1 MKRIKEVIFSL
12 DTVAAQIL
20 IEAVIIEVNRTNRL
34 AIQALDDQEVSWMT
48 NFVPIAATNAPPATV
63 PTRATRPSG
72 EPGFYRFAAITN
84 DLDSFVSILATTNS
98 ARILQRPRIQTSD
111 GEPAQLFIG
120 ESRPYS
126 EDMYPSGSYTCGS
139 EYSSIQ
145 AINQG
150 VTLELTPSITID
162 GTITLDIHQTIE
174 EVNGSVTIA
183 NVGDVPITR
192 RTEQNAK
199 VIVPNGDVLLFDGSV
214 ERGNTP
220 PTSAPS
226 KFKRVLT
233 LNGLFH
239 HSKSITNQNELIILI
254 RPTILP
260 APEAATLLSEAEK
273 DKTPGVK
280 RAELEIQSEEANR
293 LKQLEMN
300 LKRDRDSNRR

>member
-1 MKRIKEVIFSL
+1 
-12 DTVAAQIL
+12 
-20 IEAVIIEVNRTNRL
+20 L

-48 NFVPIAATNAPPATV
+48 NFVPIAATNAPPATE

-162 GTITLDIHQTIE
+162 GTITLDIHQFIE
-174 EVNGSVTIA
+174 TANGSVTIA
-183 NVGDVPITR
+183 NVGDVPITH

-199 VIVPNGDVLLFDGSV
+199 VIMSNGDVLLLDGSV
-214 ERGNTP
+214 DRDNTP
-220 PTSAPS
+220 TSRPS

-239 HSKSITNQNELIILI
+239 HSKSLTNQNELIILI

-260 APEAATLLSEAEK
+260 TSEAAALLSKAEK
-273 DKTPGVK
+273 DKMPGVK